1 MEYTETAVRRQIDDK
16 HDARVI
22 LDVAGATESVEIFK
36 STNNTPIPKEE
47 PMILFRGRD
56 HLAIPM
62 LEHYLHLCLA
72 DGCTD
77 YQIEPLRSRIA
88 LFQQFALDYPD
99 CMKQPGITL
108 GR

>member
-1 MEYTETAVRRQIDDK
+1 MEYSETAVRRQIDDK

-36 STNNTPIPKEE
+36 STNNTPIPEEE

-62 LEHYLHLCLA
+62 LEHYLQLCLA

-77 YQIEPLRSRIA
+77 HQIEPLRLRIG
-88 LFQQFALDYPD
+88 LFLMFRDEYPER
-99 CMKQPGITL
+99 MKQPGITL